1 MAHAGTARDCYEAGN
16 AYDRGADGH
25 PLSQDRA
32 IQLYAMGCKVSPTD
46 PSCAALKNEVISL
59 QLSVSR
65 RRDALAILEAA
76 CAVGSLDLCNDLATA
91 YRDAVGTPAQS
102 AKALALFE
110 ATCHAPDAG
119 ATLEVLEVLASACRA
134 VAGLLRSGTAGIPTD
149 EARAESA
156 ETRAKA
162 LAHRSEAMG
171 APRAP

>member
-1 MAHAGTARDCYEAGN
+1 MAGNGALRDCYEAGN

-32 IQLYAMGCKVSPTD
+32 IQLYAMGCKTSPTD
-46 PSCAALKNEVISL
+46 PSCGALKNEVVSL
-59 QLSVSR
+59 QLSVAR
-65 RRDALAILEAA
+65 RGDALTVLEAA
-76 CAVGSLDLCNDLATA
+76 CAAGSLDLCNDLATA
-91 YRDAVGTPAQS
+91 YRDAVGTPAQP
-102 AKALALFE
+102 ARALTLFE

-119 ATLEVLEVLASACRA
+119 ATPEVLEVLASACRA
-134 VAGLLRSGTAGIPTD
+134 VAGLLRSGTAGVPAD

-171 APRAP
+171 APRPP